1 MHKQKCIFEAWV
13 YIRHTKV
20 LPLILIYSYNYDNM
34 TLALIH
40 SKIISIF
47 KNRMEH
53 LSLQ

>member
-1 MHKQKCIFEAWV
+1 MSVYKTHKSASINPHLLVQLREQ
-13 YIRHTKV
+13 
-20 LPLILIYSYNYDNM
+20 

-40 SKIISIF
+40 SKIICSF